1 MRTNGKITNKMSGVS
16 RLIIINA
23 TTIWNDC
30 DIAIRVLIIIDMSEV
45 SISLENLLSIRPIG
59 VVSDIKVFLI
69 QNMN

>member
-23 TTIWNDC
+23 TTVRKDC
-30 DIAIRVLIIIDMSEV
+30 DIATRALNNIVMSVV

-59 VVSDIKVFLI
+59 VVSDI
-69 QNMN
+69 